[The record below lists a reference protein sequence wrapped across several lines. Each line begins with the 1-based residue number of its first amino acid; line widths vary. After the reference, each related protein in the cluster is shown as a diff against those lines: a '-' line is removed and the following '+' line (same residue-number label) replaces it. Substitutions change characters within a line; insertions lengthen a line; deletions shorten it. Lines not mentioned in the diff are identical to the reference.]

1 MNHEATRTEPI
12 VSPTVRSS
20 NLELFRI
27 LLMLMIIAHHY
38 VVNSEIADFF
48 NPTHPTANML
58 FMTLYGWGGKT
69 GINCFV
75 LITGYFMCQKSFS
88 WQKFFKL
95 AFEVQFYTTVIY
107 LLFLLS
113 GRSFSWGELYQM
125 LLAIPLGVG
134 QSFVGSFLCLYLLI
148 PFVNKLIHS
157 MNERE
162 FRYLL
167 VLLVGIYS
175 VIGTFIPFGFYEN
188 IAWFVVIYLIGSYI
202 RLHGMPIFSKHSFL
216 FMATSL
222 ITAMASILL
231 LFYFFKY
238 RGINTS
244 IWDTYY
250 FVSNSN
256 KIMALLCSVSM
267 FLFFKDLKMKNNRW
281 INKIATAT
289 FGVLLIHGNSDAM
302 REWLWDDVL
311 KNASFYNSS
320 YMWLH
325 ALLSVL
331 LVYLVCVAIDLL
343 RIRFVEKPIFKAFD
357 SRKSSRWGNE

>member
-1 MNHEATRTEPI
+1 MGIKKRE
-12 VSPTVRSS
+12 S

-75 LITGYFMCQKSFS
+75 L
-88 WQKFFKL
+88 
-95 AFEVQFYTTVIY
+95 
-107 LLFLLS
+107 
-113 GRSFSWGELYQM
+113 
-125 LLAIPLGVG
+125 
-134 QSFVGSFLCLYLLI
+134 
-148 PFVNKLIHS
+148 
-157 MNERE
+157 
-162 FRYLL
+162 
-167 VLLVGIYS
+167 
-175 VIGTFIPFGFYEN
+175 
-188 IAWFVVIYLIGSYI
+188 
-202 RLHGMPIFSKHSFL
+202 
-216 FMATSL
+216 
-222 ITAMASILL
+222 
-231 LFYFFKY
+231 
-238 RGINTS
+238 
-244 IWDTYY
+244 
-250 FVSNSN
+250 
-256 KIMALLCSVSM
+256 VSM

-302 REWLWDDVL
+302 REWLWGDVL
-311 KNASFYNSS
+311 KNESFYNSS

-343 RIRFVEKPIFKAFD
+343 RIQFVEKPIFKAFD
-357 SRKSSRWGNE
+357 SRKSSRLGNE

>member
-1 MNHEATRTEPI
+1 
-12 VSPTVRSS
+12 
-20 NLELFRI
+20 
-27 LLMLMIIAHHY
+27 
-38 VVNSEIADFF
+38 
-48 NPTHPTANML
+48 
-58 FMTLYGWGGKT
+58 
-69 GINCFV
+69 
-75 LITGYFMCQKSFS
+75 
-88 WQKFFKL
+88 
-95 AFEVQFYTTVIY
+95 
-107 LLFLLS
+107 
-113 GRSFSWGELYQM
+113 
-125 LLAIPLGVG
+125 
-134 QSFVGSFLCLYLLI
+134 
-148 PFVNKLIHS
+148 

-202 RLHGMPIFSKHSFL
+202 RLYGMPIFSKHSFL

-302 REWLWDDVL
+302 REWLWGDVL
-311 KNASFYNSS
+311 KNAS

-331 LVYLVCVAIDLL
+331 LVYIVCVAIDLL

-357 SRKSSRWGNE
+357 SLKSLSLGE

>member
-1 MNHEATRTEPI
+1 
-12 VSPTVRSS
+12 
-20 NLELFRI
+20 
-27 LLMLMIIAHHY
+27 
-38 VVNSEIADFF
+38 
-48 NPTHPTANML
+48 
-58 FMTLYGWGGKT
+58 
-69 GINCFV
+69 
-75 LITGYFMCQKSFS
+75 MCQKSFS

-95 AFEVQFYTTVIY
+95 VFEVQFYTTVIY

-302 REWLWDDVL
+302 REWLWGDVL

-331 LVYLVCVAIDLL
+331 LVYLVCVVIDLL

-357 SRKSSRWGNE
+357 SRKSSRPGNE